1 MRKIYIVENTIIN
14 DIARILN
21 NISWE
26 DSDYRT
32 PNPIKN
38 YIFRIANKRELEAM
52 IKNNVW
58 SGAFWDTDP
67 ANHGRLGMDNESI
80 MLVSTT
86 NKTLSQHSIITDR
99 KGIEDIVAVFK
110 WEGPRLYG
118 KWMEVVY

>member
-1 MRKIYIVENTIIN
+1 MRKIYIIENTVS
-14 DIARILN
+14 DLKSLLN
-21 NISWE
+21 SIPWG
-26 DSDYRT
+26 DSNYRSLA
-32 PNPIKN
+32 PIKN

-67 ANHGRLGMDNESI
+67 ANHGRLGMDDESI
-80 MLVSTT
+80 MMVSTT
-86 NKTLSQHSIITDR
+86 NKTLSQHNVITDR

-118 KWMEVVY
+118 EWGR